1 MQEDID
7 LTIEMSKESMDGSL
21 SHLSAELQKVRSGRA
36 SPDMLSSVKVDYYG
50 ATTPLERVAN
60 VKTTDAR
67 TIIVQPWEKGMI
79 QPIEKAILQSNLG
92 LNPQNDGIVI
102 RLSVPPLTE
111 ERRRQLIKF
120 SLGLAEQAKVSVRNA
135 RRDAIED
142 IRKAVKNGYSED
154 GGKVAEAEM
163 QKLTDAYIAA
173 VDKIM
178 ETKEKEILTV

>member
-1 MQEDID
+1 MQEEID
-7 LTIEMSKESMDGSL
+7 LTIEMAKDGMENSL
-21 SHLSAELQKVRSGRA
+21 AHLNSELQKVRSGRA
-36 SPDMLSSVKVDYYG
+36 SADMLSSVKVDYYG

-60 VKTTDAR
+60 VKAADAR
-67 TIIVQPWEKGMI
+67 TITVQPWEKGMI

-92 LNPQNDGIVI
+92 LNPQNDGAII

-120 SLGLAEQAKVSVRNA
+120 SQGLAEQAKVSVRNA

-154 GGKVAEAEM
+154 AGKAAEAEV
-163 QKLTDAYIAA
+163 QKLTDGFIAA

-178 ETKEKEILTV
+178 EVKEKEILTV